1 MSDGSEVWLNSSS
14 SLRFPLHFS
23 DSVREVFLQG
33 EAFFK
38 VAKNAKHP
46 FVVHSPGAAIHVLG
60 TSFNVHAYHSRQA
73 IVSLVEGSVK
83 TSAKAHS
90 VETTLKPGL
99 EAVIDSAQQTRVR
112 SFKQATT
119 LSWMKGL
126 YYFHDKPLAEIGE
139 VLQRWFGLTMIFND
153 PSLSRLPVTGAIEKD
168 QPLTDFLSSLQN
180 HRRHQ
185 SGDPAKSIAFIE
197 VACCRL
203 FGEQSLASPKNLVYI
218 ILIRSPGFQ
227 IVGLSTNYH

>member
-1 MSDGSEVWLNSSS
+1 LSDGSEVWLNSSS

-38 VAKNAKHP
+38 VAKNAKQP

-83 TSAKAHS
+83 TSSKAHS

-99 EAVIDSAQQTRVR
+99 EAVIDSTQHTRVR

-119 LSWMKGL
+119 LSWMKGM

-139 VLQRWFGLTMIFND
+139 VLQRWFGLTMVFGD
-153 PSLSRLPVTGAIEKD
+153 PSLARLPVTGAIEKD
-168 QPLTDFLSSLQN
+168 QPLTDFLSSLQTTA
-180 HRRHQ
+180 
-185 SGDPAKSIAFIE
+185 GIKAE
-197 VACCRL
+197 
-203 FGEQSLASPKNLVYI
+203 
-218 ILIRSPGFQ
+218 IRQ
-227 IVGLSTNYH
+227 NQLHLSK